1 MSQTTLKPKTKSTAS
16 KKRPKPD
23 TEDEDLT
30 PERDSMHDDSLLSN
44 TPPSA
49 KKQKKAPATKKSA
62 TSVLKEIENE
72 AMNVDG
78 SSDTKGKKSTNVSDQ
93 YQKVR

>member
-1 MSQTTLKPKTKSTAS
+1 MSQTTLKPKIKSTAS

-23 TEDEDLT
+23 TEDEDST
-30 PERDSMHDDSLLSN
+30 PERDSLHDESLLST

-49 KKQKKAPATKKSA
+49 KKQKKAPAPKKST
-62 TSVLKEIENE
+62 TSALKEIENE

-78 SSDTKGKKSTNVSDQ
+78 GSDLKEKKSTKASDQ